1 MQDFFASI
9 DFFIAGHAPFFLLV
23 ITADEQQQLRRRLSA
38 CDKDETFEV

>member
-23 ITADEQQQLRRRLSA
+23 ITANEQQLRRRLSA

>member
-23 ITADEQQQLRRRLSA
+23 ITTDEQQLRRRLSA

>member
-9 DFFIAGHAPFFLLV
+9 DFFIAGHVPFFLLV
-23 ITADEQQQLRRRLSA
+23 ITADEQQLRRRLSA

>member
-9 DFFIAGHAPFFLLV
+9 DFFIAGHDPFFLLV
-23 ITADEQQQLRRRLSA
+23 ITADEQQLRRRLSA